1 MPPTSAHGII
11 CGSQSLESQLSPPSP
26 DHRLRDIPETQAP
39 GTPRLTRQRGNNK
52 TYCENSIMKKT
63 LIPFLCTILAS
74 AAIAADERATTTT
87 TTTTTYGDGTISE
100 YVPGKT
106 FIVKE
111 KSGPVTYRYGKKV
124 TYVTRKGRELSDEDV
139 RTRIKVGVP
148 VHVYY
153 DSEGQERVVNR
164 VEVDGD

>member
-1 MPPTSAHGII
+1 
-11 CGSQSLESQLSPPSP
+11 
-26 DHRLRDIPETQAP
+26 
-39 GTPRLTRQRGNNK
+39 
-52 TYCENSIMKKT
+52 MKKT

-74 AAIAADERATTTT
+74 AAIAADEKSTTT

-111 KSGPVTYRYGKKV
+111 KSGAVNYRYGKKV
-124 TYVTRKGRELSDEDV
+124 TYVTRHGRELSDEDV
-139 RTRIKVGVP
+139 RTRVKIGLP

-153 DSEGQERVVNR
+153 DTEGSDRVISR
-164 VEVDGD
+164 VEVEGD